1 MSKCGYTHYDNR
13 GRKTGNSTP
22 GLFGNINH
30 RDSKGRKTRESTPG
44 LFGTLNYKKK

>member
-13 GRKTGNSTP
+13 GHKTGSSTL

-30 RDSKGRKTRESTPG
+30 RDRKGRKTGESTPG
-44 LFGTLNYKKK
+44 LFGNLNHKK